1 MSNIEQSNDINLTNC
16 LVCNYCKEG
25 MQKFP
30 CGHLVCEECLC
41 LILIED
47 EFDHENITSNISFYC
62 PVCLP
67 NYKSIEQSPSIVLS
81 YIDIISLFSNS
92 NKSHLKCIKHPK
104 EELKYYC
111 EMCNDELCEECKNV
125 DAEHDTSQ
133 IELEDIKGD
142 EA

>member
-62 PVCLP
+62 PLF
-67 NYKSIEQSPSIVLS
+67 VLFEVYLS
-81 YIDIISLFSNS
+81 SLLFS
-92 NKSHLKCIKHPK
+92 I
-104 EELKYYC
+104 
-111 EMCNDELCEECKNV
+111 LCF
-125 DAEHDTSQ
+125 
-133 IELEDIKGD
+133 
-142 EA
+142 